1 MTPEKNDPFAFL
13 EKALA
18 DAACGD
24 GPQLEVRVHA
34 PDPIL
39 PATPN
44 VVPVLAGE
52 LVFAGDID
60 DYAMDYPEKAKAPCM
75 GRVEIKAI
83 VDDPGA
89 PDHGQV
95 VSHVFSNT
103 ITFDARGIM
112 ARALAGLAEAKI
124 TTVGWG
130 SDNTPPDRSNTQL
143 GNELIT
149 SGVIEP
155 ASFPTP
161 DSVVFSSTLAPNVG
175 TGQTYTEVGL
185 KSAGGDL
192 FARFTFPPQEK
203 FPRLR
208 LSVNWQIIF
217 I

>member
-1 MTPEKNDPFAFL
+1 MTPESNDDFAIIIQIPDL
-13 EKALA
+13 VIPEPA
-18 DAACGD
+18 DHDAIRYPEDD
-24 GPQLEVRVHA
+24 G
-34 PDPIL
+34 
-39 PATPN
+39 
-44 VVPVLAGE
+44 VPMMADDGISTIMGE
-52 LVFAGDID
+52 LTFVGGAE
-60 DYAMDYPEKAKAPCM
+60 DYAIQYPEKAKAPCM

-83 VDDPGA
+83 VDDPGS
-89 PDHGQV
+89 PDHGKV
-95 VSHVFSNT
+95 VAHISSNT

-130 SDNTPPDRSNTQL
+130 SGNTPPARSNTQL
-143 GNELIT
+143 ENELIT

-155 ASFPTP
+155 AGFPTP